1 MTFGQT
7 GDSGP
12 RATGPSLGVPGDL
25 AGWLREH
32 SPGIA
37 ERWAAGLLGA
47 HGSWTRG
54 NEPVVRPFCRGLVS
68 LLPGMLS
75 PYRTQ
80 TLPLWSEGAEL
91 FGSVA
96 ARRGLSAGEVIE
108 EFQLLR
114 EIMVRAMFEQPPV
127 GRGRGIRL
135 REVLRLNRTVDIGV
149 TQASVGHTDLLFFS
163 LIHGSGVPTPLG
175 PDDLGE
181 VREQIRALQD
191 EGRRIMRQMTRV
203 GSE

>member
-1 MTFGQT
+1 MTFGQA
-7 GDSGP
+7 GEAGP
-12 RATGPSLGVPGDL
+12 QATNRSRPVPANL
-25 AGWLREH
+25 AEWLRER

-37 ERWAAGLLGA
+37 ERWAQGLLA
-47 HGSWTRG
+47 VHGSWTRA

-68 LLPGMLS
+68 LLPGMLG

-80 TLPLWSEGAEL
+80 ILPLWSEGAEI

-108 EFQLLR
+108 EFQILR
-114 EIMVRAMFEQPPV
+114 EIIVRAMFEQPPV
-127 GRGRGIRL
+127 GPGRGLRL
-135 REVLRLNRTVDIGV
+135 REVLQLNRTVDIGV

-175 PDDLGE
+175 PEDLRE
-181 VREQIRALQD
+181 VREQIGALQD
-191 EGRRIMRQMTRV
+191 EGRRIMRNMARI
-203 GSE
+203 GGG